1 MIKKR
6 LFSLDMMK
14 FMAALMIT
22 NSHFQPLYEGVN
34 TAFATFGVQG
44 NALFFFVVGYL
55 LMMGGHAPFRQLVAR
70 FVLGW
75 NILNIG
81 LIIAMIMFLID
92 IQGYLSDKV
101 KRGFDF
107 LGKMSMNM

>member
-1 MIKKR
+1 M
-6 LFSLDMMK
+6 
-14 FMAALMIT
+14 
-22 NSHFQPLYEGVN
+22 
-34 TAFATFGVQG
+34 
-44 NALFFFVVGYL
+44 
-55 LMMGGHAPFRQLVAR
+55 VAR

-107 LGKMSMNM
+107 FGKMSMNM